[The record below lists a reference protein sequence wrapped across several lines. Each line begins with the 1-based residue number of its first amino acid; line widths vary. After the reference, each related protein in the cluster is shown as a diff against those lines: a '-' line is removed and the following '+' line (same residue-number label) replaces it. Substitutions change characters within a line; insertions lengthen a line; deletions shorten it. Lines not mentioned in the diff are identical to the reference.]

1 LFVLSSFPT
10 PSEILLVTYDHYQS
24 QYKVRE
30 VHRRLKNMG
39 HRLYILRTNTGLF
52 LDYLREQDSFM
63 KREVFESNNTNKVFE
78 WKK

>member
-1 LFVLSSFPT
+1 
-10 PSEILLVTYDHYQS
+10 
-24 QYKVRE
+24 
-30 VHRRLKNMG
+30 MG